1 MNTQKELYLAKI
13 KNLIEYLKDIYNK
26 KDIIKK
32 KQEFIISKK
41 KQDAFKKKQEFFIS
55 KKELDEILE
64 KYFLYF
70 ENKSEAMSAIQY
82 NYNLIKYMSFP
93 HGNWSLYHF
102 IDEENK
108 RIPDTNT
115 YLKGRDN
122 HAHTIHSHLMEVFEK
137 KLGIGVKKKHNSK
150 VNRYSLKEV
159 KIAYFCLGEMIT
171 NQNYSSILK
180 THTVHTSNKILQ
192 NPITKNSDLT
202 AIRENKAADTKH
214 LKSLEAAK
222 RLLSGIKNQSAIK
235 TLNQAISTFESNCS
249 LKYD

>member
-1 MNTQKELYLAKI
+1 MNTQKKLYFAKI
-13 KNLIEYLKDIYNK
+13 KNLIEYLKDVYNK
-26 KDIIKK
+26 KDIIIK

-41 KQDAFKKKQEFFIS
+41 KQDDFKKKQEFFIS
-55 KKELDEILE
+55 KKEIDEILE

-82 NYNLIKYMSFP
+82 NYNLIKYMSFS

-115 YLKGRDN
+115 YLKGHDN

-137 KLGIGVKKKHNSK
+137 KLGIDVKKKHNSK

-159 KIAYFCLGEMIT
+159 KIAYFCLKEMIT

-180 THTVHTSNKILQ
+180 KYTCHTSNKILQ
-192 NPITKNSDLT
+192 NPITKTSDLT
-202 AIRENKAADTKH
+202 ATRENKAADTKH